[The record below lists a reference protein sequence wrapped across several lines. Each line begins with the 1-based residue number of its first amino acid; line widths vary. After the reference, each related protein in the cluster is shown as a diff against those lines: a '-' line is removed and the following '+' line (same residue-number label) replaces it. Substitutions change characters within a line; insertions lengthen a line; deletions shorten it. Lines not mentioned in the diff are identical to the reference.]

1 MGKVVAKNWI
11 WLWPIDGGKNWRDG
25 NRLLG
30 DGKTWNGLIGG
41 SLTSGLLCV
50 LIVAIMGDPP
60 NTSDIQS
67 EIFAH
72 PLTGYEG
79 SWFDIYPPYIAAFIL
94 GTFLGFACLV
104 GDSIGSFFK
113 RRRGMKREGNIS
125 SKAPL
130 LDTLPFAI
138 MVFLWGQLFL
148 GDSLLSQ
155 SELILPMIIMVFFT
169 PFYTG
174 HSTLLDT
181 TSGGKMPCYRHSITL
196 CRQRFHRQYQ

>member
-1 MGKVVAKNWI
+1 MHA
-11 WLWPIDGGKNWRDG
+11 
-25 NRLLG
+25 
-30 DGKTWNGLIGG
+30 
-41 SLTSGLLCV
+41 
-50 LIVAIMGDPP
+50 
-60 NTSDIQS
+60 
-67 EIFAH
+67 
-72 PLTGYEG
+72 
-79 SWFDIYPPYIAAFIL
+79 
-94 GTFLGFACLV
+94 
-104 GDSIGSFFK
+104 GSFFK

-155 SELILPMIIMVFFT
+155 SELILPMIIMVIFT
-169 PFYTG
+169 LFYTG

-181 TSGGKMPCYRHSITL
+181 TSGGKMCHINRHSITL